1 MQKRFVRLHPAYS
14 RIEKTLSRPMF
25 LKQAIIYLSA
35 AVLCVPVTKRLGL
48 SSVIGY
54 LLAGIL
60 IGPFGLGLVAQERT
74 ELMHFAEIGVVMMLF
89 IIGLELEPAQF
100 WAMRRSILGLGI
112 GQMGVTT
119 VLLGAFFLCLG
130 WSWPIVLTVALAF
143 SMSST
148 AIVLQTLKEWGNA
161 RSVMGQS
168 AFSVLLFQDI
178 AVIPILALMP
188 LLVVGNTEAPLQ
200 SLSHSQIEDLPG
212 WLQTLVVVVVVGGIL
227 SFGRYIF
234 LPVLLAVARTRLH
247 ELFTAASLL
256 LVLGVSYV
264 TQLIGL
270 SPALGAFLAGVVLAN
285 SEFRHELESD
295 ISPFKGLF
303 LGLFF
308 IGVGATLNFDL
319 IFEYPVVILMMVA
332 PVMLLKGGSL
342 FLVGRFFR
350 ISSDQNL
357 LFSISMSQI
366 GEFAFVLLSFA
377 QQINLLPEQL
387 ANLLMS
393 VTAITMF
400 ATPILLLIYDR
411 LIDPYFGVKQ
421 DPEPSFK
428 EEVEEQHPVII
439 AGFGHFGSTIGRLLR
454 SNGVEATVLDHDS
467 DRVELLRKMGFKV
480 YYGDATRLEI
490 LKAAGADKAKIFI
503 AAVDSPETNARIIE
517 TLRKHFPHLRIFAR
531 ARNRM
536 DAYDLIEHQIENVYR
551 ETLYTAVRLGEDVLA
566 ALGFRRHTVKRQAMR
581 FIRYDERSLHKLAAA
596 RREGRDYVLTV
607 KEEIELQERLLQ
619 DDLMANLSADDH
631 AWDSEP
637 MRAKS

>member
-1 MQKRFVRLHPAYS
+1 
-14 RIEKTLSRPMF
+14 MF
-25 LKQAIIYLSA
+25 LKQAIIYLAA
-35 AVLCVPVTKRLGL
+35 AVLCVPVTKRLGF

-74 ELMHFAEIGVVMMLF
+74 ELMHFAEMGVVMMLF

-119 VLLGAFFLCLG
+119 VFLGAFFLYLG
-130 WSWPIVLTVALAF
+130 WSWPIALTVALAF

-148 AIVLQTLKEWGNA
+148 AIVLQTLKERGNA

-188 LLVVGNTEAPLQ
+188 LLVVGNTGAPLQ

-212 WLQTLVVVVVVGGIL
+212 WLQTLVVVGVVGGIL

-234 LPVLLAVARTRLH
+234 LPILLVVARTRLH
-247 ELFTAASLL
+247 ELFTASSLL

-264 TQLIGL
+264 MQLIGL

-308 IGVGATLNFDL
+308 IGVGAALNFDL
-319 IFEYPVVILMMVA
+319 IFEYPGVILMMVA
-332 PVMLLKGGSL
+332 LIMLLKGGSL

-350 ISSDQNL
+350 MSSDQNL
-357 LFSISMSQI
+357 LFSITMSQI

-387 ANLLMS
+387 ANPLMS

-421 DPEPSFK
+421 NPEPSFK
-428 EEVEEQHPVII
+428 EEVEEQHPVLI

-454 SNGVEATVLDHDS
+454 SNGIEATVLDHDS

-536 DAYDLIEHQIENVYR
+536 DASDLIEHQIENVYR

-566 ALGFRRHTVKRQAMR
+566 ALGFRRYTVKRQAMR
-581 FIRYDERSLHKLAAA
+581 FIRYDEHSLRKLAAA
-596 RREGRDYVLTV
+596 RRERRDYVLTV

-637 MRAKS
+637 MRAKT

>member
-1 MQKRFVRLHPAYS
+1 
-14 RIEKTLSRPMF
+14 MF
-25 LKQAIIYLSA
+25 LKQAIIYLAA

-74 ELMHFAEIGVVMMLF
+74 ELMHFAEMGVVMMLF

-119 VLLGAFFLCLG
+119 VFLGAFFLYLG
-130 WSWPIVLTVALAF
+130 WSWPIALTVALAF

-148 AIVLQTLKEWGNA
+148 AIVLQTLKERGNA

-178 AVIPILALMP
+178 AVIPILAFMP
-188 LLVVGNTEAPLQ
+188 LLVVGNTGAPLQ

-212 WLQTLVVVVVVGGIL
+212 WLQTLVVVIVVGGIL

-264 TQLIGL
+264 MQLIGL

-319 IFEYPVVILMMVA
+319 VFEYPGFILMVVA
-332 PVMLLKGGSL
+332 LVMLLKGGSL

-387 ANLLMS
+387 ANPLMS

-421 DPEPSFK
+421 NPEPSFK
-428 EEVEEQHPVII
+428 EEEVEEQHPVLI

-566 ALGFRRHTVKRQAMR
+566 ALGFRRYTVKRQAMR
-581 FIRYDERSLHKLAAA
+581 FIRYDERSLRKLAAA

-637 MRAKS
+637 MRAKT

>member
-1 MQKRFVRLHPAYS
+1 
-14 RIEKTLSRPMF
+14 MF
-25 LKQAIIYLSA
+25 LKQAIIYLAA

-74 ELMHFAEIGVVMMLF
+74 ELMHFAEMGVVMMLF

-112 GQMGVTT
+112 GQMGITT
-119 VLLGAFFLCLG
+119 VLLGAFFLYLG
-130 WSWPIVLTVALAF
+130 WSWPIALTVALAF

-148 AIVLQTLKEWGNA
+148 AIVLQTLKERGNA

-188 LLVVGNTEAPLQ
+188 LLVVGNTGAPLQ

-212 WLQTLVVVVVVGGIL
+212 WLQTLVVVGVVGGIL

-234 LPVLLAVARTRLH
+234 LPILLVVARTRLH

-264 TQLIGL
+264 MQLIGL

-319 IFEYPVVILMMVA
+319 VFEYPVFILMMVA
-332 PVMLLKGGSL
+332 LVMLLKGGSL

-387 ANLLMS
+387 ANPLMS

-400 ATPILLLIYDR
+400 TTPILLLIHDR

-421 DPEPSFK
+421 NPEPLLK

-566 ALGFRRHTVKRQAMR
+566 ALGFRRYTVKRQAMR
-581 FIRYDERSLHKLAAA
+581 FIRYDEHSLRKLAAA

-637 MRAKS
+637 MRAKT

>member
-1 MQKRFVRLHPAYS
+1 
-14 RIEKTLSRPMF
+14 MF
-25 LKQAIIYLSA
+25 LKQAIIYLAA

-74 ELMHFAEIGVVMMLF
+74 ELMHFAEMGVVMMLF

-112 GQMGVTT
+112 GQMGITT
-119 VLLGAFFLCLG
+119 VLLGAFFLYLG
-130 WSWPIVLTVALAF
+130 WSWPIALTVALAF

-148 AIVLQTLKEWGNA
+148 AIVLQTLKERGNA

-188 LLVVGNTEAPLQ
+188 LLVVGNTGAPLQ

-212 WLQTLVVVVVVGGIL
+212 WLQTLVVVGVVGGIL

-234 LPVLLAVARTRLH
+234 LPILLVVARTRLH

-264 TQLIGL
+264 MQLIGL

-319 IFEYPVVILMMVA
+319 VFEYPVFILMMVA
-332 PVMLLKGGSL
+332 LVMLLKGGSL

-387 ANLLMS
+387 ANPLMS

-400 ATPILLLIYDR
+400 TTPILLLIHDR

-421 DPEPSFK
+421 NPEPLLK

-536 DAYDLIEHQIENVYR
+536 DASDLIEHQIENVYR

-566 ALGFRRHTVKRQAMR
+566 ALGFRRYTVKRQAMR
-581 FIRYDERSLHKLAAA
+581 FIRYDEHSLRKLAAA

-637 MRAKS
+637 MRAKT

>member
-1 MQKRFVRLHPAYS
+1 
-14 RIEKTLSRPMF
+14 MF
-25 LKQAIIYLSA
+25 LKQAIIYLAA

-74 ELMHFAEIGVVMMLF
+74 ELMHFAEMGVVMMLF

-119 VLLGAFFLCLG
+119 VFLGTFFLYLG
-130 WSWPIVLTVALAF
+130 WSWPIALTVALAF

-148 AIVLQTLKEWGNA
+148 AIVLQTLKERGNA

-178 AVIPILALMP
+178 AVIPILAFMP
-188 LLVVGNTEAPLQ
+188 LLVVGNTGAPLQ

-212 WLQTLVVVVVVGGIL
+212 WLQTLVVVMVVGSIL

-264 TQLIGL
+264 MQLIGL

-319 IFEYPVVILMMVA
+319 VFEYPGFILMVVA
-332 PVMLLKGGSL
+332 LVMLLKGGSL

-387 ANLLMS
+387 ANPLMS

-421 DPEPSFK
+421 NPEPSFK
-428 EEVEEQHPVII
+428 EEEVEEQHPVLI

-566 ALGFRRHTVKRQAMR
+566 ALGFRRYTVKRQAMR
-581 FIRYDERSLHKLAAA
+581 FIRYDERSLRKLAAA

-637 MRAKS
+637 MRAKT

>member
-1 MQKRFVRLHPAYS
+1 
-14 RIEKTLSRPMF
+14 
-25 LKQAIIYLSA
+25 
-35 AVLCVPVTKRLGL
+35 
-48 SSVIGY
+48 
-54 LLAGIL
+54 
-60 IGPFGLGLVAQERT
+60 
-74 ELMHFAEIGVVMMLF
+74 
-89 IIGLELEPAQF
+89 
-100 WAMRRSILGLGI
+100 
-112 GQMGVTT
+112 
-119 VLLGAFFLCLG
+119 
-130 WSWPIVLTVALAF
+130 
-143 SMSST
+143 
-148 AIVLQTLKEWGNA
+148 
-161 RSVMGQS
+161 
-168 AFSVLLFQDI
+168 
-178 AVIPILALMP
+178 
-188 LLVVGNTEAPLQ
+188 
-200 SLSHSQIEDLPG
+200 
-212 WLQTLVVVVVVGGIL
+212 
-227 SFGRYIF
+227 
-234 LPVLLAVARTRLH
+234 
-247 ELFTAASLL
+247 
-256 LVLGVSYV
+256 
-264 TQLIGL
+264 
-270 SPALGAFLAGVVLAN
+270 
-285 SEFRHELESD
+285 
-295 ISPFKGLF
+295 LF

-319 IFEYPVVILMMVA
+319 VFEYPVFILMMVA
-332 PVMLLKGGSL
+332 LVMLLKGGSL

-387 ANLLMS
+387 ANPLMS

-400 ATPILLLIYDR
+400 TTPILLLIHDR

-421 DPEPSFK
+421 NPEPLLK

-536 DAYDLIEHQIENVYR
+536 DASDLIEHQIENVYR

-566 ALGFRRHTVKRQAMR
+566 ALGFRRYTVKRQAMR
-581 FIRYDERSLHKLAAA
+581 FIRYDEHSLRKLAAA

-637 MRAKS
+637 MRAKT

>member
-1 MQKRFVRLHPAYS
+1 
-14 RIEKTLSRPMF
+14 MF
-25 LKQAIIYLSA
+25 LKQAIIYLAA

-74 ELMHFAEIGVVMMLF
+74 ELMHFAEMGVVMMLF

-112 GQMGVTT
+112 GQMGITT
-119 VLLGAFFLCLG
+119 VLLGAFFLYLG
-130 WSWPIVLTVALAF
+130 WSWPTALTVALAF

-148 AIVLQTLKEWGNA
+148 AIVLQTLKERGNA

-188 LLVVGNTEAPLQ
+188 LLVVDNTGAPLQ

-212 WLQTLVVVVVVGGIL
+212 WLQTLVVVGVVGGIL

-234 LPVLLAVARTRLH
+234 LPILLVVARTRLH

-264 TQLIGL
+264 MQLIGL

-319 IFEYPVVILMMVA
+319 VFEYPVFILMMVA
-332 PVMLLKGGSL
+332 LVMLLKGGSL

-387 ANLLMS
+387 ANPLMS

-400 ATPILLLIYDR
+400 TTPILLLIHDR

-421 DPEPSFK
+421 NPEPLLK

-480 YYGDATRLEI
+480 YYGDATRLQI

-536 DAYDLIEHQIENVYR
+536 DASDLIEHQIENVYR

-566 ALGFRRHTVKRQAMR
+566 ALGFRRYTVKRQAMR
-581 FIRYDERSLHKLAAA
+581 FIRYDEHSLRKLAAA

-637 MRAKS
+637 MRAKT

>member
-1 MQKRFVRLHPAYS
+1 
-14 RIEKTLSRPMF
+14 MF
-25 LKQAIIYLSA
+25 LKQAIIYLAA

-74 ELMHFAEIGVVMMLF
+74 ELMHFAEMGVVMMLF
-89 IIGLELEPAQF
+89 IIGLELEPAQL

-112 GQMGVTT
+112 GQMGITT
-119 VLLGAFFLCLG
+119 VLLGAFFLYLG
-130 WSWPIVLTVALAF
+130 WSWPIALTVALAF

-148 AIVLQTLKEWGNA
+148 AIVLQTLKERGNA

-178 AVIPILALMP
+178 AVIPILAFMP
-188 LLVVGNTEAPLQ
+188 LLVVGNTGAPLQ

-212 WLQTLVVVVVVGGIL
+212 WLQTLVVVGVVGGIL

-234 LPVLLAVARTRLH
+234 LPILLVVARTRLH

-264 TQLIGL
+264 MQLIGL

-319 IFEYPVVILMMVA
+319 VFEYPVFILMMVA
-332 PVMLLKGGSL
+332 LVMLLKGGSL

-387 ANLLMS
+387 ANPLMS

-400 ATPILLLIYDR
+400 TTPILLLIHDR

-421 DPEPSFK
+421 NPEPLLK

-536 DAYDLIEHQIENVYR
+536 DASDLIEHQIENVYR

-566 ALGFRRHTVKRQAMR
+566 ALGFRRYTVKRQAMR
-581 FIRYDERSLHKLAAA
+581 FIRYDEHSLRKLAAA

-637 MRAKS
+637 MRAKT

>member
-1 MQKRFVRLHPAYS
+1 
-14 RIEKTLSRPMF
+14 MF
-25 LKQAIIYLSA
+25 LKQAIIYLAA

-74 ELMHFAEIGVVMMLF
+74 ELMHFAEMGVVMMLF

-119 VLLGAFFLCLG
+119 VFLGAFFLYLG
-130 WSWPIVLTVALAF
+130 WSWPIALTVALAF

-148 AIVLQTLKEWGNA
+148 AIVLQTLKERGNA

-188 LLVVGNTEAPLQ
+188 LLVVGNTGAPLQ

-212 WLQTLVVVVVVGGIL
+212 WLQTLVVVGVVGGIL

-234 LPVLLAVARTRLH
+234 LPILLVVARTRLH

-264 TQLIGL
+264 MQLIGL

-319 IFEYPVVILMMVA
+319 VFEYPVFILMMVA
-332 PVMLLKGGSL
+332 LVMLLKGGSL

-350 ISSDQNL
+350 MSSDQNL
-357 LFSISMSQI
+357 LFSITMSQI

-387 ANLLMS
+387 ANPLMS

-421 DPEPSFK
+421 NPEPSFK
-428 EEVEEQHPVII
+428 EEEVEEQHPVLI

-536 DAYDLIEHQIENVYR
+536 DASDLIEHQIENVYR

-566 ALGFRRHTVKRQAMR
+566 ALGFRRYTVKRQAMR
-581 FIRYDERSLHKLAAA
+581 FIRYDEHSLRKLAAA

-637 MRAKS
+637 MRAKT

>member
-1 MQKRFVRLHPAYS
+1 
-14 RIEKTLSRPMF
+14 MF
-25 LKQAIIYLSA
+25 LKQAIIYLAA

-74 ELMHFAEIGVVMMLF
+74 ELMHFAEMGVVMMLF

-119 VLLGAFFLCLG
+119 VFLGAFFLYLG
-130 WSWPIVLTVALAF
+130 WSWPIALTVALAF

-148 AIVLQTLKEWGNA
+148 AIVLQTLKERGNA

-178 AVIPILALMP
+178 AVIPILAFMP
-188 LLVVGNTEAPLQ
+188 LLVVGNTGAPLQ

-212 WLQTLVVVVVVGGIL
+212 WLQTLVVVIVVGGIL

-264 TQLIGL
+264 MQLIGL

-308 IGVGATLNFDL
+308 IGVGAALNFDL
-319 IFEYPVVILMMVA
+319 IFEYPGFIFMMVA
-332 PVMLLKGGSL
+332 LVMPLKGGSL

-350 ISSDQNL
+350 MSSDQNL
-357 LFSISMSQI
+357 LFSITMSQI

-387 ANLLMS
+387 ANPLMS

-421 DPEPSFK
+421 NPEPSFK
-428 EEVEEQHPVII
+428 EEEVEEQHPVLI

-566 ALGFRRHTVKRQAMR
+566 ALGFRRYTVKRQAMR
-581 FIRYDERSLHKLAAA
+581 FIRYDERSLRKLAAA

-619 DDLMANLSADDH
+619 DDLMANLSANDH

-637 MRAKS
+637 MRAKT

>member
-1 MQKRFVRLHPAYS
+1 
-14 RIEKTLSRPMF
+14 MF
-25 LKQAIIYLSA
+25 LKQAIIYLAA

-48 SSVIGY
+48 SSAIGY

-74 ELMHFAEIGVVMMLF
+74 ELMHFAEMGVVMMLF

-119 VLLGAFFLCLG
+119 VFLGAFFLYLG
-130 WSWPIVLTVALAF
+130 WSWPIALTVALAF

-148 AIVLQTLKEWGNA
+148 AIVLQTLKERGNA

-188 LLVVGNTEAPLQ
+188 LLVVGNTGAPLQ

-212 WLQTLVVVVVVGGIL
+212 WLQTLVVVGVVGGIL

-234 LPVLLAVARTRLH
+234 LPILLVVARTRLH

-264 TQLIGL
+264 MQLIGL

-319 IFEYPVVILMMVA
+319 VFEYPVFILMMVA
-332 PVMLLKGGSL
+332 LVMLLKGGSL

-387 ANLLMS
+387 ANPLMS

-400 ATPILLLIYDR
+400 TTPILLLIHDR

-421 DPEPSFK
+421 NPEPLLK

-536 DAYDLIEHQIENVYR
+536 DASDLIEHQIENVYR

-566 ALGFRRHTVKRQAMR
+566 ALGFRRYTVKRQAMR
-581 FIRYDERSLHKLAAA
+581 FIRYDEHSLRKLAAA

-637 MRAKS
+637 MRAKT

>member
-1 MQKRFVRLHPAYS
+1 
-14 RIEKTLSRPMF
+14 MF
-25 LKQAIIYLSA
+25 LKQAIIYLAA

-74 ELMHFAEIGVVMMLF
+74 ELMHFAEMGVVMMLF

-112 GQMGVTT
+112 GQMGITT
-119 VLLGAFFLCLG
+119 VLLGAFFLYLG
-130 WSWPIVLTVALAF
+130 WSWPIALTVALAF

-148 AIVLQTLKEWGNA
+148 AIVLQTLKERGNA

-188 LLVVGNTEAPLQ
+188 LLVVGNTGAPLQ

-212 WLQTLVVVVVVGGIL
+212 WLQTLVVVGVVGGIL

-234 LPVLLAVARTRLH
+234 LPILLVVARTRLH

-264 TQLIGL
+264 MQLIGL

-319 IFEYPVVILMMVA
+319 VFEYPVFILMMVA
-332 PVMLLKGGSL
+332 LVMLLKGGSL

-387 ANLLMS
+387 ANPLMS

-400 ATPILLLIYDR
+400 TTPILLLIHDR

-421 DPEPSFK
+421 NPEPLLK

-480 YYGDATRLEI
+480 YYGDATRLQI

-536 DAYDLIEHQIENVYR
+536 DASDLIEHQIENVYR

-566 ALGFRRHTVKRQAMR
+566 ALGFRRYTVKRQAMR
-581 FIRYDERSLHKLAAA
+581 FIRYDEHSLRKLAAA

-637 MRAKS
+637 MRAKT

>member
-1 MQKRFVRLHPAYS
+1 
-14 RIEKTLSRPMF
+14 MF
-25 LKQAIIYLSA
+25 LKQAIIYLAA

-74 ELMHFAEIGVVMMLF
+74 ELMHFAEMGVVMMLF

-119 VLLGAFFLCLG
+119 VFLGAFFLYLG
-130 WSWPIVLTVALAF
+130 WSWPIALTVALAF

-148 AIVLQTLKEWGNA
+148 AIVLQTLKERGNA

-178 AVIPILALMP
+178 AVIPILAFMP
-188 LLVVGNTEAPLQ
+188 LLVVGNTGAPLQ

-212 WLQTLVVVVVVGGIL
+212 WLQTLVVVMVVGGIL

-264 TQLIGL
+264 MQLIGL

-308 IGVGATLNFDL
+308 IGVGAALNFDL
-319 IFEYPVVILMMVA
+319 IFEYPGFIFMMVA
-332 PVMLLKGGSL
+332 LVMLLKGGSL

-350 ISSDQNL
+350 MSSDQNL
-357 LFSISMSQI
+357 LFSITMSQI

-387 ANLLMS
+387 ANPLMS

-421 DPEPSFK
+421 NPEPSFK
-428 EEVEEQHPVII
+428 EEVEEQHPVLI

-566 ALGFRRHTVKRQAMR
+566 ALGFRRYTVKRQAMR
-581 FIRYDERSLHKLAAA
+581 FIRYDERSLRKLAAA

-637 MRAKS
+637 MRAKT

>member
-1 MQKRFVRLHPAYS
+1 
-14 RIEKTLSRPMF
+14 MF
-25 LKQAIIYLSA
+25 LKQAIIYLAA

-74 ELMHFAEIGVVMMLF
+74 ELMHFAEMGVVMMLF

-119 VLLGAFFLCLG
+119 VFLGAFFLYLG
-130 WSWPIVLTVALAF
+130 WSWPIALTVALAF

-148 AIVLQTLKEWGNA
+148 AIVLQTLKERGNA

-178 AVIPILALMP
+178 AVIPILAFMP
-188 LLVVGNTEAPLQ
+188 LLVVGNTGAPLQ

-212 WLQTLVVVVVVGGIL
+212 WLQTLVVVMVVGGIL

-264 TQLIGL
+264 MQLIGL

-308 IGVGATLNFDL
+308 IGVGAALNFDL
-319 IFEYPVVILMMVA
+319 IFEYPGFIFMMVA
-332 PVMLLKGGSL
+332 LVMLLKGGSL

-350 ISSDQNL
+350 MSSDQNL
-357 LFSISMSQI
+357 LFSITMSQI

-387 ANLLMS
+387 ANPLMS

-421 DPEPSFK
+421 NPEPSFK
-428 EEVEEQHPVII
+428 EEEVEEQHPVLI

-566 ALGFRRHTVKRQAMR
+566 ALGFRRYTVKRQAMR
-581 FIRYDERSLHKLAAA
+581 FIRYDERSLRKLAAA

-637 MRAKS
+637 MRAKT

>member
-1 MQKRFVRLHPAYS
+1 
-14 RIEKTLSRPMF
+14 MF
-25 LKQAIIYLSA
+25 LKQAIIYLAA

-74 ELMHFAEIGVVMMLF
+74 ELMHFAEMGVVMMLF

-112 GQMGVTT
+112 GQMGITT
-119 VLLGAFFLCLG
+119 VLLGAFFLYLG
-130 WSWPIVLTVALAF
+130 WSWPIALTVALAF

-148 AIVLQTLKEWGNA
+148 AIVLQTLKERGNA

-188 LLVVGNTEAPLQ
+188 LLVVGNTGAPLQ

-212 WLQTLVVVVVVGGIL
+212 WLQTLVVVGVVGGIL

-234 LPVLLAVARTRLH
+234 LPILLVVARTRLH

-264 TQLIGL
+264 MQLIGL

-319 IFEYPVVILMMVA
+319 VFEYPVFILMMVA
-332 PVMLLKGGSL
+332 LVMLLKGGSL

-357 LFSISMSQI
+357 LFSVSMSQI

-387 ANLLMS
+387 ANPLMS

-400 ATPILLLIYDR
+400 TTPILLLIHDR

-421 DPEPSFK
+421 NPEPLLK

-536 DAYDLIEHQIENVYR
+536 DASDLIEHQIENVYR

-566 ALGFRRHTVKRQAMR
+566 ALGFRRYTVKRQAMR
-581 FIRYDERSLHKLAAA
+581 FIRYDEHSLRKLAAA

-637 MRAKS
+637 MRAKT